1 MRKGVQPDHP
11 GGLTMYVVA
20 RTGKGRPTLMHIMR
34 GGAPVALCGV
44 FMQGWSRAYFDQP
57 IPQILCIRCNKIKGR

>member
-1 MRKGVQPDHP
+1 
-11 GGLTMYVVA
+11 
-20 RTGKGRPTLMHIMR
+20 MR